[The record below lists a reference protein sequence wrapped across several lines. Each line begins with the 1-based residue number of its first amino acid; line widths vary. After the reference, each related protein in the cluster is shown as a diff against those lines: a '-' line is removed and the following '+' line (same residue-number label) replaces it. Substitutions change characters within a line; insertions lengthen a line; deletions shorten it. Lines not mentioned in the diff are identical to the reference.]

1 MNIEYKHLIRLLL
14 VSILINPF
22 HKYANAGFAGILEVK
37 VPGILVIKDDL
48 GTVSDMIISDLRS
61 MSYNVNEVIPEQITP
76 ELVAGHDLTILS
88 TGTNQNPCQNIFM
101 RNILISHANA
111 GGRIL
116 LEGGQNGYVS
126 AVFPGYAAFLN
137 KVVKSSAW
145 LSDSGGEFQLN
156 GEFSESKIANVPNQL
171 PENIS
176 VSSGS
181 NYYQDVCTRMETSLL
196 LYKCSL
202 FQNSA
207 GVIVFPFIDS
217 VQIINMCFSY
227 NAIDRSV
234 SKNLM
239 ANFMNALVGSPIGIN
254 ITNLEIPEQ
263 YILHNNYPN
272 PFNSSTNVRF
282 SIPELTEAKMK
293 IYSLEGK
300 LISEIFDRSFEPGHY
315 EVKISASNLASGIY
329 FLLFQTKE
337 YKGLLRLSHVK

>member
-1 MNIEYKHLIRLLL
+1 MLRLLL
-14 VSILINPF
+14 LTLVINLFNHFAKAGYSAELDVS
-22 HKYANAGFAGILEVK
+22 

-111 GGRIL
+111 GGKIL

-137 KVVKSSAW
+137 KVIKASAW
-145 LSDSGGEFQLN
+145 LSDYGGEFQLN
-156 GEFSESKIANVPNQL
+156 EEFSQSEIANVPNRL
-171 PENIS
+171 PDAIP
-176 VSSGS
+176 VSTAG
-181 NYYQDVCTRMETSLL
+181 NYSQDVCTRMETSLL

-254 ITNLEIPEQ
+254 ITNLEIPER

-282 SIPELTEAKMK
+282 SIPEASDAEMK
-293 IYSLEGK
+293 IYSLDGK
-300 LISEIFDRSFEPGHY
+300 FISEIFDRDFEPGNY
-315 EVKISASNLASGIY
+315 EVRINASNLSSGIY
-329 FLLFQTKE
+329 LLVLQTEE
-337 YKGLLRLSHVK
+337 YRGILRISHVK